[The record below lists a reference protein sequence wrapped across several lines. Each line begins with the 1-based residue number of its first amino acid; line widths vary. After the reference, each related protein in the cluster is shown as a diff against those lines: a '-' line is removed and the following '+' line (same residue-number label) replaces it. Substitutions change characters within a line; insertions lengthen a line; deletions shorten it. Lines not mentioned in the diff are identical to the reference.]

1 MNGTLTEATATQ
13 AATKHS
19 TIWFAEYWKGMVAM
33 GIGLAGVIAT
43 TAFSAEHLGKP
54 GKVLVFVTLMSIWAI
69 IGMKAYERNA
79 SLLTWQE
86 LEALRPALALN
97 EPQTL
102 YLECLKNIEETKVLD
117 ASQKKSWRTV
127 LYNAL
132 DQALN
137 LTNLTSEMQT
147 SSGSKNHSE
156 NLAEINR
163 IKGLIAQ
170 TTDPIAK
177 EAYHE
182 SLQLATDRLSKWD
195 SIAVQ
200 AERTEAHL
208 ELTKQ
213 TFLKTRDTLRSMNLQ
228 NQQSV
233 QIDLEP
239 LRANLSRVETEAH
252 EIQRAIE
259 ELRQI

>member
-1 MNGTLTEATATQ
+1 MNGTLTESTATQ

-19 TIWFAEYWKGMVAM
+19 SVWFAEYWKGMVAM
-33 GIGLAGVIAT
+33 GIGLAGVIAA
-43 TAFSAEHLGKP
+43 TAFASEYLGKP

-69 IGMKAYERNA
+69 IGMKAYERNK

-97 EPQTL
+97 EPQIL
-102 YLECLKNIEETKVLD
+102 YIECLKNIEETKVLD
-117 ASQKKSWRTV
+117 ASQKQSWRTV

-137 LTNLTSEMQT
+137 LTKLTSEMQT

-156 NLAEINR
+156 NLGEIDR

-177 EAYHE
+177 EAYNE

-213 TFLKTRDTLRSMNLQ
+213 TFLKTRDTLRGMNLQ
-228 NQQSV
+228 NQQTV